1 MKNIE
6 TGVDKLVEL
15 INREKK
21 VSVEDTAKKLGIGVV
36 VIREW
41 ADFLEEEKIISIEY
55 KFSKTILKERELSE
69 KEVTQKKKEYSSEK
83 DAFVR
88 KVETS
93 LKNLETDSLGLEKIK
108 KEFGNLKKEI
118 GGEISNV
125 EKEVKELEKYEYLK
139 KNLDGDIKKQV
150 NEFHEILN
158 KAHKDLDYEQ
168 KKHQELLE
176 ELEIEKRDV
185 NVKEHR
191 ILSLEDK
198 ETELMKRLQ
207 DIISLSKE
215 IEKKLGSEQKELK
228 TSEIRIVSLH
238 KSVEEIEENILRKKN
253 YIEPLLKKAKQHE
266 EEILNIQTDI
276 LEKAQQKTS
285 AIKNQVNE
293 SIKAT
298 SKFKEFFKK
307 KSEIE
312 NLIKTIDSEKEEME
326 LSFKNLQ
333 KKAIA
338 FNISTKSS
346 LVSSQMK
353 ELEKNL
359 SSVNNKKSNLKKNLE
374 KLVKLIKG

>member
-15 INREKK
+15 INQEKK
-21 VSVEDTAKKLGIGVV
+21 VSIDDAAKKLGISVV

-69 KEVTQKKKEYSSEK
+69 KEITQKKKEYSSEK

-93 LKNLETDSLGLEKIK
+93 LKNLESDSLGLEKIK

-118 GGEISNV
+118 GGEIAHV
-125 EKEVKELEKYEYLK
+125 ETEVKELEKYEYLK
-139 KNLDGDIKKQV
+139 KNLDNDIKKQTD
-150 NEFHEILN
+150 EFHEILN

-176 ELEIEKRDV
+176 ELEIEKREI

-207 DIISLSKE
+207 DVVSLSKE

-228 TSEIRIVSLH
+228 TSEVRVVTLN
-238 KSVEEIEENILRKKN
+238 KSVEEIEENILKKKN
-253 YIEPLLKKAKQHE
+253 YIEPLLKKAKEHE
-266 EEILNIQTDI
+266 KEILNLQQEI
-276 LEKAQQKTS
+276 LEKAKEKTA
-285 AIKNQVNE
+285 AIKSQVNE

-298 SKFKEFFKK
+298 SKFKEFFDK

-312 NLIKTIDSEKEEME
+312 KLINTIDNEKKEME
-326 LSFKNLQ
+326 ESFKTLE
-333 KKAIA
+333 KKALA

-353 ELEKNL
+353 DLEKNL
-359 SSVNNKKSNLKKNLE
+359 STVNNKKSKLKIDLE